1 MSRFGKS
8 DEELQTM
15 WVASVERANG
25 LARRII
31 SARAALRS
39 GGSRESVI
47 AILDGKDASDAEV

>member
-1 MSRFGKS
+1 MSRFSKS

-31 SARAALRS
+31 NARAELRS
-39 GGSRESVI
+39 GGSREAVI
-47 AILDGKDASDAEV
+47 AILDGREGDDA